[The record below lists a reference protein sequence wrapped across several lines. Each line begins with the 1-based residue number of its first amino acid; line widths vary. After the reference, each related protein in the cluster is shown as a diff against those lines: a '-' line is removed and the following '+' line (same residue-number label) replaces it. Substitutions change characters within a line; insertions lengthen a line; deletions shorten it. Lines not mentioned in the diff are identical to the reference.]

1 MPTSKRLRVSE
12 DDPLTRAIAPPSYE
26 TPTEREERIA
36 AEQEAKRV
44 SDAIDEELNRQR
56 ISEKKG
62 PKAIKILLLG
72 ALLLLFNS
80 RYSINH
86 LQVKANQVSS
96 HVAFLPPPKLTRS
109 LQANRQR
116 SKVSPILF
124 MVRLQFTFIWVH
136 CRLPTHELS

>member
-26 TPTEREERIA
+26 SPQERDERLA

-44 SDAIDEELNRQR
+44 SDAIDEELNKQR

-72 ALLLLFNS
+72 AL
-80 RYSINH
+80 
-86 LQVKANQVSS
+86 
-96 HVAFLPPPKLTRS
+96 
-109 LQANRQR
+109 
-116 SKVSPILF
+116 
-124 MVRLQFTFIWVH
+124 
-136 CRLPTHELS
+136 